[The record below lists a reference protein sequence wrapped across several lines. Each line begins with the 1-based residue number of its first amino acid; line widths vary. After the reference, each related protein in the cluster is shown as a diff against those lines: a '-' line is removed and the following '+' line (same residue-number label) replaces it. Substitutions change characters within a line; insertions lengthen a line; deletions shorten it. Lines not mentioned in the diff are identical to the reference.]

1 MYRSCATSPPRRPLR
16 RPQRRHPP
24 LLNAP
29 LWRQRRPF
37 PGGSSSFPS
46 WDSSCAVHSALSC
59 SSVAGVAGRT
69 RRRSFVTT
77 PPQVPRN
84 EKEFISL
91 NMLCID
97 FIGIGTKTDDN
108 LDVKAPVDDADLMG
122 QAGLAQWNEANN
134 ETDNNVVEPEAAAD
148 SGESSEAT
156 AVASSAGPAAPT
168 VVPAITVTDHTE
180 EDSVFE
186 VPLTTDATA
195 VL

>member
-1 MYRSCATSPPRRPLR
+1 
-16 RPQRRHPP
+16 
-24 LLNAP
+24 
-29 LWRQRRPF
+29 
-37 PGGSSSFPS
+37 
-46 WDSSCAVHSALSC
+46 
-59 SSVAGVAGRT
+59 
-69 RRRSFVTT
+69 
-77 PPQVPRN
+77 
-84 EKEFISL
+84 
-91 NMLCID
+91 MLCID

-148 SGESSEAT
+148 SGESSEAA